1 MVGFAICSYLK
12 TQGPLV
18 ASLGLSLLL
27 RSLTTERRRRYLKSC
42 PQVGKSWVFPVKRR
56 FSRVLRVFW
65 KQDKTPENKGE
76 INEIHR
82 KHGGVTQQKQAG
94 SSGKPELTQGWENR
108 NPPFHIQARNTQ
120 APAGRHSKGPGTH
133 RRLPMALMK
142 VLIPQCLPLAG
153 SRLLPS
159 GRRLSGRRKIP
170 VVDRQNLI

>member
-108 NPPFHIQARNTQ
+108 NPPFHIQN
-120 APAGRHSKGPGTH
+120 
-133 RRLPMALMK
+133 L
-142 VLIPQCLPLAG
+142 
-153 SRLLPS
+153 
-159 GRRLSGRRKIP
+159 RLSAFSVTRVLVIFPVGCHLLLHAFRTPKQHPLVHHPGVHVHKILM
-170 VVDRQNLI
+170 D